1 MRSFAVLF
9 AVLLLPACATLGGG
23 RSGGADRAELWNQA
37 HDAFSRD
44 SFRLAEERFQRLAAE
59 FPRTHEGHEA
69 SFYLGVLAM
78 EPRGRVDFQAALRHL
93 GTYLAADSLRN
104 PGGWHAREAE
114 TLHRMARVLTTPCGQ
129 RVPAIFC
136 ETLVSVDTV
145 TRTAPSSSDGAAAA
159 SAAEAA
165 RLRRVVADRDAKI
178 RELEAELQRIRNTL
192 APRSPRE

>member
-1 MRSFAVLF
+1 MRSLAVLF

-23 RSGGADRAELWNQA
+23 RSGGGGRAELWDQA

-44 SFRLAEERFQRLAAE
+44 SFRVAEERFQRLAAE

-93 GTYLAADSLRN
+93 GAYLAADSLRR
-104 PGGWHAREAE
+104 PSGWHAREAE
-114 TLHRMARVLTTPCGQ
+114 TLYRMARVLTTPCGQ
-129 RVPAIFC
+129 RVPALFC

-145 TRTAPSSSDGAAAA
+145 TRTAPSSDGAAAA

-165 RLRRVVADRDAKI
+165 RLRRVVEARETRI

>member
-1 MRSFAVLF
+1 MRSLAVLF

-23 RSGGADRAELWNQA
+23 RSGGGDRAELWNQA

-44 SFRLAEERFQRLAAE
+44 SFRLAEDRFRQLATQ
-59 FPRTHEGHEA
+59 FPETHEGHEA

-78 EPRGRVDFQAALRHL
+78 EPRGRVDFQAAVRHL
-93 GTYLAADSLRN
+93 GTYLAADSLRR
-104 PGGWHAREAE
+104 PSGWHAREAE

-136 ETLVSVDTV
+136 ETTVSVDTV
-145 TRTAPSSSDGAAAA
+145 RTTTPAPDGAGAA

-165 RLRRVVADRDAKI
+165 RLRRVVEARDARI

>member
-1 MRSFAVLF
+1 MRSFALLF

-23 RSGGADRAELWNQA
+23 RSGGGNRAELWDQA

-44 SFRLAEERFQRLAAE
+44 SFRLAEERFRRLAAE
-59 FPRTHEGHEA
+59 FPQTHEGHEA

-78 EPRGRVDFQAALRHL
+78 EPRGRVDFQAAVRHL
-93 GTYLAADSLRN
+93 GAYLAADSLRRPN
-104 PGGWHAREAE
+104 GWHVREAE

-136 ETLVSVDTV
+136 ETAVVVDTV
-145 TRTAPSSSDGAAAA
+145 VTRATQPSSDGGA

-165 RLRRVVADRDAKI
+165 RLRRVVAERDSRI

-192 APRSPRE
+192 APRPD